1 MQRPTLETERLVLRP
16 FVLADAPRVQHLA
29 GDRAV
34 AEFTLNIPHPYP
46 DGAAEKWIASHQ
58 PKYEKGELVNFAITL
73 RSDGELIG
81 AVGLTLVSAHLRAE
95 IGYWIG
101 KPYWGQGYCTE
112 AARAVVRYGF
122 DVLKLNRIQSRHFV
136 GNPASGRVM
145 QKLGMIREGCLRQYV
160 RKWGQFVDMVLYG
173 LLRSDHHA
181 SHTS

>member
-1 MQRPTLETERLVLRP
+1 M
-16 FVLADAPRVQHLA
+16 LADAPRVQHLA

-81 AVGLTLVSAHLRAE
+81 AVGLTLVSAHLRGE

-101 KPYWGQGYCTE
+101 KPYWGQVYCTE

-122 DVLKLNRIQSRHFV
+122 DVLRVNRIESRHFA

-145 QKLGMIREGCLRQYV
+145 QKLGMSPEGCLRQHV
-160 RKWGQFVDMVLYG
+160 RKEGEFVDMVLYG
-173 LLRSDHHA
+173 LLRSDHRA
-181 SHTS
+181 SPTT